1 MSGSTGRRLATKAAL
16 LLLLAVQQSYSALL
30 GHTRG
35 VVQGRV
41 LRGSRTGPPVATV
54 TVGPPRRNR
63 GLPEMPPSGDTGFIF
78 GEASLLHVLDAFRS
92 GRPVLMAEDDDEDAE
107 VSIMMSGSDVRPE
120 HIDFVTQH
128 ARSLQVAMGPAL
140 YDAISGSL
148 DQIVLDNFNL
158 SRPILSVSARG
169 GGRDPTSSADI
180 AQALNAIAAA
190 ARDPA
195 AQALS
200 CPGAIPIT
208 RCREGGVL
216 RRAGGSESVV
226 ELANVAGLPPMGLY
240 ATMRA
245 SGLRTLRDAAA
256 QWDLPFTS
264 TADLVAYKRQGA
276 KIAERT
282 SPPARMPT
290 RHGRFTAHCYRSCID
305 GTEHIAL
312 VKCEAADAGSLQPFL
327 ATDIPPLVRVH
338 SECCTGDVFGS
349 LRCDCGPQLEKALE
363 AIEADGCGVLLYLRG
378 QEGRGIGLG
387 AKIHA
392 YTLQEQGIDTLD
404 ANKKLGL
411 PVDSREYGTGA
422 QILADLG
429 IRDMRLMSNN
439 PKKFSGLAGYGL
451 RIVERVPSHV
461 EPNPE
466 NIAYLRCKEERM
478 GHLLDLNDKYGHL
491 SLNRTLP
498 SDLPMG

>member
-1 MSGSTGRRLATKAAL
+1 MTRRWGRPPPPL
-16 LLLLAVQQSYSALL
+16 ALL
-30 GHTRG
+30 GVLWLAATQAVMVG
-35 VVQGRV
+35 AGRLGMH
-41 LRGSRTGPPVATV
+41 LRAPPPLATA
-54 TVGPPRRNR
+54 TIGPPRRSP
-63 GLPEMPPSGDTGFIF
+63 GLPDLPPPAGGGQPGFIF
-78 GEASLLHVLDAFRS
+78 GERALRDVIEAFAH
-92 GRPVLMAEDDDEDAE
+92 GRFVLMAEDDDSDAE
-107 VSIMMSGSDVRPE
+107 VSLMLAPHSVKPE
-120 HIDFVTQH
+120 HVEFMMRH
-128 ARSLQVAMGPAL
+128 ARSLQVAMAPAL
-140 YDAISGSL
+140 YDAVAASL

-158 SRPILSVSARG
+158 SRPVLSVSARG
-169 GGRDPTSSADI
+169 AGTDRKSAVDV
-180 AQALNAIAAA
+180 ADALAAIAAA
-190 ARDPA
+190 ASDPDA
-195 AQALS
+195 HTLS

-216 RRAGGSESVV
+216 RRAGGSEAVV
-226 ELANVAGLPPMGLY
+226 ELARFAGLPPMGLY
-240 ATMRA
+240 ATMSA
-245 SGLRTLRDAAA
+245 SGLGALHDAAA
-256 QWDLPFTS
+256 EWDLPYAS
-264 TADLVAYKRQGA
+264 TADLVAYKRQGEI
-276 KIAERT
+276 IAERS

-290 RHGRFTAHCYRSCID
+290 RHGNFVAHCYRSRID

-312 VKCEAADAGSLQPFL
+312 VKCSGAEPRSLKPFL
-327 ATDIPPLVRVH
+327 ATDKPPLVRVH

-392 YTLQEQGIDTLD
+392 YSLQEQGIDTMD
-404 ANKKLGL
+404 ANTELGL

-451 RIVERVPSHV
+451 RIVERVPSHI

-478 GHLLDLNDKYGHL
+478 GHMLGLSDKLGE
-491 SLNRTLP
+491 
-498 SDLPMG
+498 SDVN